1 MDKILMRAFVPE
13 IRKKDTD
20 TRTVTFV
27 ASDGSRDSAH
37 TVLNQAGWDLKR
49 FNANPVIGY
58 NHEVYGA
65 WDTKDV
71 DFVIGKGRAY
81 VEDGKLLVD
90 ITFEP
95 KEFNEL
101 AEKVYQKVLFG
112 SLNAVSVGF
121 LPKGEGRWGDGEEA
135 RGEANETYYYAGQEL
150 MEISVVNIPANPNAV
165 VKSLDKAISEELAA
179 LRAEAEP
186 EVNATTEPLA
196 EVEPAPEAEPEIRD
210 EAADAQRAASVEADI
225 AIALAKAIL

>member
-13 IRKKDTD
+13 IRKKNTD

-37 TVLNQAGWDLKR
+37 TVLNQAGWDLNR

-81 VEDGKLLVD
+81 VEDNTLLVD

-95 KEFNEL
+95 KEINEL

-121 LPKGEGRWGDGEEA
+121 LPLGNGHWGEGEEA
-135 RGEANETYYYAGQEL
+135 RGEERETYYYAGQEL
-150 MEISVVNIPANPNAV
+150 LEISVVNIPANANATR
-165 VKSLDKAISEELAA
+165 KGEDLAAEELAA
-179 LRAEAEP
+179 LYAEDDARKKAAEP
-186 EVNATTEPLA
+186 EP
-196 EVEPAPEAEPEIRD
+196 EPEPEPQEEKGI
-210 EAADAQRAASVEADI
+210 DAQAVLQQADIILAASA
-225 AIALAKAIL
+225 AIV

>member
-1 MDKILMRAFVPE
+1 MDKILVRAFVPE
-13 IRKKDTD
+13 IRKKNTD

-49 FNANPVIGY
+49 FNSNPVIGY
-58 NHEVYGA
+58 NHEIYGA

-71 DFVIGKGRAY
+71 DFVIGKGLAY

-95 KEFNEL
+95 KEINEL
-101 AEKVYQKVLFG
+101 AEKVYQKILFG

-121 LPKGEGRWGDGEEA
+121 LPIGKGAWGKGEEGPGEE
-135 RGEANETYYYAGQEL
+135 RETYYYAGQEL
-150 MEISVVNIPANPNAV
+150 LEISVVNIPANANATR
-165 VKSLDKAISEELAA
+165 KGEDRAAEELEA
-179 LRAEAEP
+179 LRKEAEKQP
-186 EVNATTEPLA
+186 EDPKDPKDDGEDRAA
-196 EVEPAPEAEPEIRD
+196 AFAAVE
-210 EAADAQRAASVEADI
+210 QRAQIVMAASAANV
-225 AIALAKAIL
+225 

>member
-13 IRKKDTD
+13 IRKKNTD

-37 TVLNQAGWDLKR
+37 TVLNQAGWDLNR

-65 WDTKDV
+65 WKPEDV

-81 VEDGKLLVD
+81 VEDGKLFVD
-90 ITFEP
+90 ITFETAAMNP
-95 KEFNEL
+95 L

-121 LPKGEGRWGDGEEA
+121 LPLGNGHWGEGEEA
-135 RGEANETYYYAGQEL
+135 RGEERETYYYAGQEL
-150 MEISVVNIPANPNAV
+150 LEISVVNIPANANATR
-165 VKSLDKAISEELAA
+165 KGEDLAAEELAA
-179 LRAEAEP
+179 LYAEDDAAKKAAEP
-186 EVNATTEPLA
+186 EP
-196 EVEPAPEAEPEIRD
+196 EPEP
-210 EAADAQRAASVEADI
+210 EPQEEKGVDAQAVLQQADIILAASA
-225 AIALAKAIL
+225 AIV

>member
-13 IRKKDTD
+13 IRKKNTD

-37 TVLNQAGWDLKR
+37 TVLNQAGWDLNR

-65 WDTKDV
+65 WKPEDV

-81 VEDGKLLVD
+81 VEDGKLFVD
-90 ITFEP
+90 ITFETAAMNP
-95 KEFNEL
+95 L

-121 LPKGEGRWGDGEEA
+121 LPLGNGHWGEGEEA
-135 RGEANETYYYAGQEL
+135 RGEERETYYYAGQEL
-150 MEISVVNIPANPNAV
+150 LEISVVNIPANANATR
-165 VKSLDKAISEELAA
+165 KGEDLAAEELAA
-179 LRAEAEP
+179 LYAEDDARKKAAEP
-186 EVNATTEPLA
+186 EP
-196 EVEPAPEAEPEIRD
+196 EPEPEPQEEKGI
-210 EAADAQRAASVEADI
+210 DAQAVLQQADIILAASA
-225 AIALAKAIL
+225 AIV

>member
-1 MDKILMRAFVPE
+1 MDKILVRAFVPE
-13 IRKKDTD
+13 IRKKNTD

-49 FNANPVIGY
+49 FNSNPVIGY

-81 VEDGKLLVD
+81 VEDNTLLVD

-95 KEFNEL
+95 KEINEL
-101 AEKVYQKVLFG
+101 AEKVYQKILFG

-121 LPKGEGRWGDGEEA
+121 LPIGKGAWGKGEEGPGEE
-135 RGEANETYYYAGQEL
+135 RETYYYAGQEL
-150 MEISVVNIPANPNAV
+150 LEISVVNIPANANATR
-165 VKSLDKAISEELAA
+165 KGEDRAAEELEA
-179 LRAEAEP
+179 LRKEAEKQLEDP
-186 EVNATTEPLA
+186 KDDGEDRAA
-196 EVEPAPEAEPEIRD
+196 AFAAVE
-210 EAADAQRAASVEADI
+210 QRAQIVMAASAANV
-225 AIALAKAIL
+225 

>member
-13 IRKKDTD
+13 IRKKNTD

-37 TVLNQAGWDLKR
+37 TVLNQAGWDLNR

-81 VEDGKLLVD
+81 VEDNTLLVD

-95 KEFNEL
+95 KEINEL

-121 LPKGEGRWGDGEEA
+121 LPLGNGHWGEGEEA
-135 RGEANETYYYAGQEL
+135 RGEERETYYYAGQEL
-150 MEISVVNIPANPNAV
+150 LEISVVNIPANANATR
-165 VKSLDKAISEELAA
+165 KGEDLAAEELAA
-179 LRAEAEP
+179 LYAEDDARKKAAEP
-186 EVNATTEPLA
+186 EP
-196 EVEPAPEAEPEIRD
+196 EPEPEPQEEKGI
-210 EAADAQRAASVEADI
+210 DAQAVLQQADIILAASA
-225 AIALAKAIL
+225 AIA

>member
-95 KEFNEL
+95 KEINEL

-121 LPKGEGRWGDGEEA
+121 LPLGKGHWGEGEEA
-135 RGEANETYYYAGQEL
+135 RGEERETYYYAGQEL
-150 MEISVVNIPANPNAV
+150 LEISVVNIPANGNATR
-165 VKSLDKAISEELAA
+165 KGEDLAAEELAA
-179 LRAEAEP
+179 LYAEDDAAKKAAEP
-186 EVNATTEPLA
+186 DPDPDPQEEKGLDAESVLQNADIIL
-196 EVEPAPEAEPEIRD
+196 
-210 EAADAQRAASVEADI
+210 AASA
-225 AIALAKAIL
+225 AIV

>member
-1 MDKILMRAFVPE
+1 MDKILTRAFVPE

-37 TVLNQAGWDLKR
+37 TVLNQEGWDLRR
-49 FNANPVIGY
+49 FNANPLIGY

-65 WDTKDV
+65 FDTKDV

-81 VEDGKLLVD
+81 VEDGVLLVD

-95 KEFNEL
+95 KEINEL

-121 LPKGEGRWGDGEEA
+121 LPLGKGAWGKGDEGPGEE
-135 RGEANETYYYAGQEL
+135 RETYYYAGQEL
-150 MEISVVNIPANPNAV
+150 LEISVVNIPANANATR
-165 VKSLDKAISEELAA
+165 KGEDSAAEELKA
-179 LRAEAEP
+179 LRAEAE
-186 EVNATTEPLA
+186 A
-196 EVEPAPEAEPEIRD
+196 EKGEGAKDSGEDRS
-210 EAADAQRAASVEADI
+210 AALDAVVQRAQIVMAASAANV
-225 AIALAKAIL
+225 

>member
-13 IRKKDTD
+13 IRKKNTD

-121 LPKGEGRWGDGEEA
+121 LPKGQGRWGDGEEA

-150 MEISVVNIPANPNAV
+150 LEISVVNIPANANATR
-165 VKSLDKAISEELAA
+165 KGEDLAAEELAA
-179 LRAEAEP
+179 LYAEDDAKKKE
-186 EVNATTEPLA
+186 AQ
-196 EVEPAPEAEPEIRD
+196 EPAPEPEPEEKGVDAESVLR
-210 EAADAQRAASVEADI
+210 EADLILAASA
-225 AIALAKAIL
+225 AIV

>member
-1 MDKILMRAFVPE
+1 MDKILVRAFVPE
-13 IRKKDTD
+13 IRKKNTD

-49 FNANPVIGY
+49 FNSNPVIGY

-81 VEDGKLLVD
+81 VEDNTLLVD

-95 KEFNEL
+95 KEINEL
-101 AEKVYQKVLFG
+101 AEKVYQKILFG

-121 LPKGEGRWGDGEEA
+121 LPIGKGAWGKGEEGPGEE
-135 RGEANETYYYAGQEL
+135 RETYYYAGQEL
-150 MEISVVNIPANPNAV
+150 LEISVVNIPANANATRKGEDRAAEELEALRKEAEKQPEDPKDDGEDRAAAFAV
-165 VKSLDKAISEELAA
+165 VE
-179 LRAEAEP
+179 
-186 EVNATTEPLA
+186 
-196 EVEPAPEAEPEIRD
+196 
-210 EAADAQRAASVEADI
+210 QRAQIVMAASAANV
-225 AIALAKAIL
+225 

>member
-13 IRKKDTD
+13 IRKKDTGA
-20 TRTVTFV
+20 RTVTFV

-121 LPKGEGRWGDGEEA
+121 LPLGKGHWGEGEEA
-135 RGEANETYYYAGQEL
+135 RGEERETYYYAGQEL
-150 MEISVVNIPANPNAV
+150 LEISVVNIPANGNATR
-165 VKSLDKAISEELAA
+165 KGEDLAAEELAA
-179 LRAEAEP
+179 LYAEDDAKKKAEQEP
-186 EVNATTEPLA
+186 EP
-196 EVEPAPEAEPEIRD
+196 EPEPEEKGVDAESVLR
-210 EAADAQRAASVEADI
+210 EADLILAASA
-225 AIALAKAIL
+225 AIV

>member
-1 MDKILMRAFVPE
+1 MDKILVRAFVPE
-13 IRKKDTD
+13 IRKKNTD

-81 VEDGKLLVD
+81 VEDNTLLVD

-95 KEFNEL
+95 KEINEL
-101 AEKVYQKVLFG
+101 AEKVYQKILFG

-121 LPKGEGRWGDGEEA
+121 LPIGKGAWGKGEDRAAEELEALRKEAEKQPEDPKDDGEDRA
-135 RGEANETYYYAGQEL
+135 AAF
-150 MEISVVNIPANPNAV
+150 AAV
-165 VKSLDKAISEELAA
+165 E
-179 LRAEAEP
+179 
-186 EVNATTEPLA
+186 
-196 EVEPAPEAEPEIRD
+196 
-210 EAADAQRAASVEADI
+210 QRAQIVMAASAANV
-225 AIALAKAIL
+225 

>member
-1 MDKILMRAFVPE
+1 MDKILVRAFVPE
-13 IRKKDTD
+13 IRKKNTD

-49 FNANPVIGY
+49 FNSNPVIGY

-81 VEDGKLLVD
+81 VEDNTLLVD

-95 KEFNEL
+95 KEINEL
-101 AEKVYQKVLFG
+101 AEKVYQKILFG

-121 LPKGEGRWGDGEEA
+121 LPLGKGEWGKGEEGP
-135 RGEANETYYYAGQEL
+135 GEERETYYYAGQEL
-150 MEISVVNIPANPNAV
+150 LEISVVNIPANPNALK
-165 VKSLDKAISEELAA
+165 KSFIQEAIDEELAA
-179 LRAEAEP
+179 LRREAMEQKDP
-186 EVNATTEPLA
+186 
-196 EVEPAPEAEPEIRD
+196 EPAKDPAPDPQPEPKPEGPD
-210 EAADAQRAASVEADI
+210 VKSVLQDAQIAMAASS
-225 AIALAKAIL
+225 AL

>member
-1 MDKILMRAFVPE
+1 MNKILLRAFVPE
-13 IRKKDTD
+13 IRKKNTD

-49 FNANPVIGY
+49 FNSNPVIGY

-121 LPKGEGRWGDGEEA
+121 LPKGQGRWGDGEEA
-135 RGEANETYYYAGQEL
+135 RGEANETYYYVGQEL
-150 MEISVVNIPANPNAV
+150 LEISVVNIPANANATR
-165 VKSLDKAISEELAA
+165 KGEDLAAEELAA
-179 LRAEAEP
+179 LYAEDDAKKKE
-186 EVNATTEPLA
+186 AQ
-196 EVEPAPEAEPEIRD
+196 EPAPEPEPEEKGVDAESVLR
-210 EAADAQRAASVEADI
+210 EADLILAASA
-225 AIALAKAIL
+225 AIV

>member
-1 MDKILMRAFVPE
+1 MDKILVRAFVPE
-13 IRKKDTD
+13 IRKKNTD

-49 FNANPVIGY
+49 FNSNPVIGY

-81 VEDGKLLVD
+81 VEDNTLLVD

-95 KEFNEL
+95 KEINEL
-101 AEKVYQKVLFG
+101 AEKVYQKILFG

-121 LPKGEGRWGDGEEA
+121 LPIGKGAWGKGEEGPGEE
-135 RGEANETYYYAGQEL
+135 RETYYYAGQEL
-150 MEISVVNIPANPNAV
+150 LEISVVNIPANANATR
-165 VKSLDKAISEELAA
+165 KGEDRAAEELEA
-179 LRAEAEP
+179 LRKEAEKQP
-186 EVNATTEPLA
+186 EDPKDDGEGRAA
-196 EVEPAPEAEPEIRD
+196 AFAAVE
-210 EAADAQRAASVEADI
+210 QRAQIVMAASAANV
-225 AIALAKAIL
+225 

>member
-1 MDKILMRAFVPE
+1 MSKMDQIRIRSFSPE
-13 IRKKDTD
+13 IRKKDAD

-37 TVLNQAGWDLKR
+37 TVLNQDGWDLKR

-58 NHEVYGA
+58 NHEIYGA
-65 WDTKDV
+65 WNPQDV

-95 KEFNEL
+95 KEINEL

-112 SLNAVSVGF
+112 SLNSVSVGF
-121 LPKGEGRWGDGEEA
+121 LPLGKGHWGEGEEA
-135 RGEANETYYYAGQEL
+135 PNEARETYYYEGQEL
-150 MEISVVNIPANPNAV
+150 LEISVVNIPANANATR
-165 VKSLDKAISEELAA
+165 KGADPAAEELEA
-179 LRAEAEP
+179 LRAEAK
-186 EVNATTEPLA
+186 
-196 EVEPAPEAEPEIRD
+196 PADPAKSPAQGPDSKNEGPD
-210 EAADAQRAASVEADI
+210 VKSVLQDAQIAMAASS
-225 AIALAKAIL
+225 AL

>member
-13 IRKKDTD
+13 IRKKNTD

-81 VEDGKLLVD
+81 VEDNTLLVD

-95 KEFNEL
+95 KEINEL

-121 LPKGEGRWGDGEEA
+121 LPKGQGRWGDGEEA

-150 MEISVVNIPANPNAV
+150 LEISVVNIPANANATR
-165 VKSLDKAISEELAA
+165 KGEDLAAEELAA
-179 LRAEAEP
+179 LYAEDDAKKKE
-186 EVNATTEPLA
+186 AQ
-196 EVEPAPEAEPEIRD
+196 EPAPEPEPEEKGVDAESVLR
-210 EAADAQRAASVEADI
+210 EADLILAASA
-225 AIALAKAIL
+225 AIV

>member
-1 MDKILMRAFVPE
+1 MDKILVRAFVPE
-13 IRKKDTD
+13 IRKKNTD

-49 FNANPVIGY
+49 FNSNPVIGY

-81 VEDGKLLVD
+81 VEDNTLLVD

-95 KEFNEL
+95 KEINEL
-101 AEKVYQKVLFG
+101 AEKVYQKILFG

-121 LPKGEGRWGDGEEA
+121 LPIGKGAWGKGEEGPGEEH
-135 RGEANETYYYAGQEL
+135 ETYYYAGQEL
-150 MEISVVNIPANPNAV
+150 LEISVVNIPANANATR
-165 VKSLDKAISEELAA
+165 KGEDRAAEELEA
-179 LRAEAEP
+179 LRKEAEKQP
-186 EVNATTEPLA
+186 EDPKDPKDDGEDRAA
-196 EVEPAPEAEPEIRD
+196 AFAAVE
-210 EAADAQRAASVEADI
+210 QRAQIVMAASAANV
-225 AIALAKAIL
+225 

>member
-1 MDKILMRAFVPE
+1 MRAFVPE
-13 IRKKDTD
+13 IRKKNTD

-121 LPKGEGRWGDGEEA
+121 LPKGQGRWGDGEEA

-150 MEISVVNIPANPNAV
+150 LEISVVNIPANANATR
-165 VKSLDKAISEELAA
+165 KGEDLAAEELAA
-179 LRAEAEP
+179 LYAEDDAKKKE
-186 EVNATTEPLA
+186 AQ
-196 EVEPAPEAEPEIRD
+196 EPAPEPEPEEKGVDAESVLR
-210 EAADAQRAASVEADI
+210 EADLILAASA
-225 AIALAKAIL
+225 AIV

>member
-13 IRKKDTD
+13 IRKKNTD

-37 TVLNQAGWDLKR
+37 TVLNQAGWDLNR

-81 VEDGKLLVD
+81 VEDNTLLVD

-95 KEFNEL
+95 KEINEL

-121 LPKGEGRWGDGEEA
+121 LPLGNGHWGEGEEA
-135 RGEANETYYYAGQEL
+135 RGEERETYYYAGQEL
-150 MEISVVNIPANPNAV
+150 LEISVVNIPANANATR
-165 VKSLDKAISEELAA
+165 KGEDLAAEELAA
-179 LRAEAEP
+179 LYAEDDAAKKAAEP
-186 EVNATTEPLA
+186 EP
-196 EVEPAPEAEPEIRD
+196 EPEP
-210 EAADAQRAASVEADI
+210 EPQEEKGVDAQAVLQQADIILAASA
-225 AIALAKAIL
+225 AIV

>member
-121 LPKGEGRWGDGEEA
+121 LPLGKGHWGEGEEA
-135 RGEANETYYYAGQEL
+135 RGEERETYYYAGQEL
-150 MEISVVNIPANPNAV
+150 LEISVVNIPANGNATR
-165 VKSLDKAISEELAA
+165 KGEDLAAEELAA
-179 LRAEAEP
+179 LYAEDDAAKKAAEP
-186 EVNATTEPLA
+186 DPDPDPQEEKGLDAESVLQNADIIL
-196 EVEPAPEAEPEIRD
+196 
-210 EAADAQRAASVEADI
+210 AASA
-225 AIALAKAIL
+225 AIV

>member
-1 MDKILMRAFVPE
+1 MDKILVRAFVPE
-13 IRKKDTD
+13 IRKKNTD

-49 FNANPVIGY
+49 FNSNPVIGY

-81 VEDGKLLVD
+81 VEDNTLLVD

-95 KEFNEL
+95 KEINEL
-101 AEKVYQKVLFG
+101 AEKVYQKILFG

-121 LPKGEGRWGDGEEA
+121 LPIGKGAWGKGEEGPGEE
-135 RGEANETYYYAGQEL
+135 RETYYYAGQEL
-150 MEISVVNIPANPNAV
+150 LEISVVNIPANANATR
-165 VKSLDKAISEELAA
+165 KGEDCAAEELEA
-179 LRAEAEP
+179 LRKEAEKQP
-186 EVNATTEPLA
+186 EDPEDPKDPKDDGEDRAA
-196 EVEPAPEAEPEIRD
+196 AFAAVE
-210 EAADAQRAASVEADI
+210 QRAQIVMAASAANV
-225 AIALAKAIL
+225 

>member
-1 MDKILMRAFVPE
+1 MDKILVRAFVPE
-13 IRKKDTD
+13 IRKKNTD

-49 FNANPVIGY
+49 FNSNPVIGY

-81 VEDGKLLVD
+81 VEDNTLLVD

-95 KEFNEL
+95 KEINEL
-101 AEKVYQKVLFG
+101 AEKVYQKILFG

-121 LPKGEGRWGDGEEA
+121 LPIGKGAWGKGEEGPGEE
-135 RGEANETYYYAGQEL
+135 RETYYYAGQEL
-150 MEISVVNIPANPNAV
+150 LEISVVNIPANANATR
-165 VKSLDKAISEELAA
+165 KGEDRAAEELEA
-179 LRAEAEP
+179 LRKEAEKQP
-186 EVNATTEPLA
+186 EDHKDSKDDGEDRAA
-196 EVEPAPEAEPEIRD
+196 AFAAVE
-210 EAADAQRAASVEADI
+210 QRAQIVMAASAANV
-225 AIALAKAIL
+225 

>member
-13 IRKKDTD
+13 IRKKNTD

-37 TVLNQAGWDLKR
+37 TVLNQAGWDLNR

-58 NHEVYGA
+58 NHGVYGA
-65 WDTKDV
+65 WKPEDV

-81 VEDGKLLVD
+81 VEDGKLFVD
-90 ITFEP
+90 ITFETAAMNP
-95 KEFNEL
+95 L

-121 LPKGEGRWGDGEEA
+121 IPLGNGHWGEGEEA
-135 RGEANETYYYAGQEL
+135 RGEERETYYYAGQEL
-150 MEISVVNIPANPNAV
+150 LEISVVNIPANANATR
-165 VKSLDKAISEELAA
+165 KGEDLAAEELAA
-179 LRAEAEP
+179 LYAEDDAAKKAAEP
-186 EVNATTEPLA
+186 EP
-196 EVEPAPEAEPEIRD
+196 EPEP
-210 EAADAQRAASVEADI
+210 EPQEEKGVDAQAVLQQADIILAASA
-225 AIALAKAIL
+225 AIV

>member
-1 MDKILMRAFVPE
+1 MDKILVRAFVPE
-13 IRKKDTD
+13 IRKKNTD

-49 FNANPVIGY
+49 FNSNPVIGY

-81 VEDGKLLVD
+81 VEDNTLLVD

-95 KEFNEL
+95 KEINEL
-101 AEKVYQKVLFG
+101 AEKVYQKILFG

-121 LPKGEGRWGDGEEA
+121 LPIGKGAWGKGEEGPGEE
-135 RGEANETYYYAGQEL
+135 RETYYYAGQEL
-150 MEISVVNIPANPNAV
+150 LEISVVNIPANANATR
-165 VKSLDKAISEELAA
+165 KGEDRAAEELEA
-179 LRAEAEP
+179 LRKEAETQP
-186 EVNATTEPLA
+186 EDSKDAGEDRA
-196 EVEPAPEAEPEIRD
+196 AAFAAVE
-210 EAADAQRAASVEADI
+210 QRAQIVMAASAANV
-225 AIALAKAIL
+225 

>member
-1 MDKILMRAFVPE
+1 MSKMDQIRIRSFSPE
-13 IRKKDTD
+13 IRKKDAD

-37 TVLNQAGWDLKR
+37 TVLNQDGWDLKR

-58 NHEVYGA
+58 NHEIYGA
-65 WDTKDV
+65 WNPQDV

-95 KEFNEL
+95 KEINEL

-112 SLNAVSVGF
+112 SLNSVSVGF
-121 LPKGEGRWGDGEEA
+121 LPLGKGHWGEGEEA
-135 RGEANETYYYAGQEL
+135 PNEARETYYYEGQEL
-150 MEISVVNIPANPNAV
+150 LEISVVNIPANANATR
-165 VKSLDKAISEELAA
+165 KGADPAAEELEA
-179 LRAEAEP
+179 LRAEAK
-186 EVNATTEPLA
+186 
-196 EVEPAPEAEPEIRD
+196 PADPAKAQAQDHKPKNEGPD
-210 EAADAQRAASVEADI
+210 VKSVLQDAQIAMAASS
-225 AIALAKAIL
+225 AL